1 MIVRFIYDMEYERTF
16 PAVLKDARASIP
28 EIKNQI
34 GSIIK
39 AFTDS
44 QVALVMDNV
53 LPYKI
58 ETADKGNLVGYMAIR
73 VVSGE
78 ASVYLK
84 QLRPAFMQFDADI
97 SEQIN
102 TFIISKLYAF
112 DSIYI

>member
-1 MIVRFIYDMEYERTF
+1 MIVRFIYDIEYERTF

-34 GSIIK
+34 GSVIK
-39 AFTDS
+39 AYTDT
-44 QVALVMDNV
+44 QVTLVTDNV

-58 ETADKGNLVGYMAIR
+58 ESMDGNLVGYMAIR

-102 TFIISKLYAF
+102 TFIINGFYKY